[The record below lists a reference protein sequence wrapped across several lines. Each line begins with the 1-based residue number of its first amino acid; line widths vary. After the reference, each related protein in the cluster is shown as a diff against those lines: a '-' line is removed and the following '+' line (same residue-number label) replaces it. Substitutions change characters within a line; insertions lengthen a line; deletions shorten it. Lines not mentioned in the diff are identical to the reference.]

1 MKIREEIIQK
11 LYEMMNNET
20 GVHDEVDDAFKKV
33 EAIACWDIDESSE
46 EYDEAMSAMCEHER
60 AGVLCRRQHDF
71 RCYFRKGG
79 AVTWKREA

>member
-11 LYEMMNNET
+11 LYEMMNSET

-33 EAIACWDIDESSE
+33 EAIACWDIDENSE

-60 AGVLCRRQHDF
+60 AAFFAGANMILDAISGREVL
-71 RCYFRKGG
+71 
-79 AVTWKREA
+79 